1 MFGLFMC
8 VAIVLTDPFVIAYI
22 FTYSH
27 RCVHKHSA
35 RHTHTQTHTRARG
48 ERFVRWFCHRQKLC
62 SRVYASKHHIYAVI
76 CMLIERYC
84 IIFATRDK
92 EKVKKK
98 MFMLTD
104 SMVNGRFLPRTLFGL
119 T

>member
-1 MFGLFMC
+1 MCTQTFG
-8 VAIVLTDPFVIAYI
+8 AA
-22 FTYSH
+22 
-27 RCVHKHSA
+27 
-35 RHTHTQTHTRARG
+35 HTHTQTHTRARG